1 MVQYIETINATYR
14 EQGNILSQIHPVE
27 DDRHW
32 CDLVFFYSAETIFN
46 AVQDGQRM
54 KEFSFADQYFYFDCE
69 GRYIKSFNT
78 IQNLKNHFDP
88 KNN

>member
-1 MVQYIETINATYR
+1 MEQYIETINATYR
-14 EQGNILSQIHPVE
+14 EQGNILSQIHPIE

-46 AVQDGQRM
+46 AVRNGQIM
-54 KEFSFADQYFYFDCE
+54 EEFSFADQYFYFDTE
-69 GRYIKSFNT
+69 MRTVFSFNT
-78 IQNLKNHFDP
+78 IQDLRNHFEP